1 MPFCMVILSL
11 VVFLCL
17 MLHLLRCWGGG
28 CLTFPPQ
35 KRKQAY
41 CNGLMFLFSAVMPCH
56 FIKLCPLDL
65 MDRFPQTLDHS
76 R

>member
-1 MPFCMVILSL
+1 MVILSL

-17 MLHLLRCWGGG
+17 MLHLLRDWGGG

-41 CNGLMFLFSAVMPCH
+41 CNGSMFLFSAVMPCH

-76 R
+76 C